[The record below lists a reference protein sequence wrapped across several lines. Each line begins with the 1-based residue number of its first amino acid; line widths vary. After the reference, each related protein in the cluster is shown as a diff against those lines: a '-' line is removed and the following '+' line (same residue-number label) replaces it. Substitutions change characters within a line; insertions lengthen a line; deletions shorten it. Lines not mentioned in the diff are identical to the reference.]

1 MSFYVLFCLSSDN
14 IPPEKQKSSRFSQ
27 KNKKMRIQSPDLS
40 DSLLQIVSIMLVNQQ
55 TAVILVQSRSILSE
69 RVVQA
74 GRRVQK
80 QANDNENK

>member
-1 MSFYVLFCLSSDN
+1 
-14 IPPEKQKSSRFSQ
+14 
-27 KNKKMRIQSPDLS
+27 MRIQSPDLS

>member
-1 MSFYVLFCLSSDN
+1 
-14 IPPEKQKSSRFSQ
+14 
-27 KNKKMRIQSPDLS
+27 MRIQSPDLS

-55 TAVILVQSRSILSE
+55 TAVILVQSHSILSE

>member
-1 MSFYVLFCLSSDN
+1 
-14 IPPEKQKSSRFSQ
+14 
-27 KNKKMRIQSPDLS
+27 MRIQSPDLS
-40 DSLLQIVSIMLVNQQ
+40 DSLLQIISIMLVNQQ